1 MLRFD
6 DVRSRLLAFRTVE
19 RRHAPLGP
27 VRRGNLSSRI
37 ADRLRA
43 QIDQGRFDPGEQ
55 LPGHRELASI
65 FGVSVGSVREALSR
79 LITEGYIETRAGRGT
94 FVAARVGGSPV
105 RRPAPALPLERKAI
119 EELIEAR
126 EVLELQIAAMA
137 ARRASAAQVA
147 ELRRHVERLQ
157 AAASSPEEFLDADL
171 EFHVV
176 LAEAAGNR
184 YLMAAMTEIRSLLK
198 QDMELAAETAIRRF
212 GDLRLSVESHRQL
225 VDAIARHDADV
236 AREILAGMMSR
247 NHEFVLGLYALAPG
261 VPGEA
266 GNT

>member
-1 MLRFD
+1 
-6 DVRSRLLAFRTVE
+6 
-19 RRHAPLGP
+19 
-27 VRRGNLSSRI
+27 
-37 ADRLRA
+37 
-43 QIDQGRFDPGEQ
+43 
-55 LPGHRELASI
+55 
-65 FGVSVGSVREALSR
+65 
-79 LITEGYIETRAGRGT
+79 
-94 FVAARVGGSPV
+94 VGGSPV

-184 YLMAAMTEIRSLLK
+184 YLVAAMTEIRSIHF
-198 QDMELAAETAIRRF
+198 QDRCPTRAHRVVMAPERMIQ
-212 GDLRLSVESHRQL
+212 RLGFE
-225 VDAIARHDADV
+225 
-236 AREILAGMMSR
+236 
-247 NHEFVLGLYALAPG
+247 
-261 VPGEA
+261 
-266 GNT
+266 